1 MKFFK
6 LNNIYFGILLALV
19 TPFVSWLILWS
30 VNHGLETWLNQGEE
44 VIKKQTMLMSS
55 VFLNLFIYIPYI
67 KSAKYERTGTG
78 VLLVTFVGVVLLF
91 LFVFI

>member
-6 LNNIYFGILLALV
+6 RNNIYFGILLALI
-19 TPFVSWLILWS
+19 TPVVSYLLLMLL
-30 VNHGLETWLNQGEE
+30 NYGLESWFNQGEE
-44 VIKKQTMLMSS
+44 VIKQKTLLMSS

-78 VLLVTFVGVVLLF
+78 VLLVTFIGVVLLF
-91 LFVFI
+91 LFVFL